1 MRLNVFVALVVGV
14 IAAVSVPVVIRAAES
29 EPGGVVSMAAFK
41 CVEFLALQETNP
53 EAAAAMVRWIDGWHA
68 AGAGNALFTEAD
80 YEKHVDAATAACH
93 HYPKRSLMKVMAGKF
108 R

>member
-1 MRLNVFVALVVGV
+1 MRVFVALAIGV
-14 IAAVSVPVVIRAAES
+14 AAAISAPSATRAAEP

-41 CVEFLALQETNP
+41 CLEFLALQETNP

-68 AGAGNALFTEAD
+68 AGAGNALFTETD
-80 YEKHVDAATAACH
+80 YEKHVDAATSACY